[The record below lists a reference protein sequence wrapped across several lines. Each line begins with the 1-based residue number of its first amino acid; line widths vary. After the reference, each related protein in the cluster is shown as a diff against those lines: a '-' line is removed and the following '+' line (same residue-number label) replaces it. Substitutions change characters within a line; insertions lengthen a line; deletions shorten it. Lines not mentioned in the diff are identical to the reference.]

1 MYPGNHQQKTRSVFH
16 NVDWLTIFLY
26 LCLVLIGWVNI
37 YAAVYDAEHQS
48 IFDLSRNYG
57 KQLLWILSSFV
68 LITVVLLLDP
78 KFFSTF
84 AFGFYGITIVL
95 LLLVLLIGTTVGG
108 NQAWI
113 AVGDFRLQ
121 PSEFAKVATALALAR
136 FLSGNNIRM
145 QDANTKFLSLAIIA
159 IPVALILLQKDA
171 GSALTFTAFILVLYR
186 EGLPSF
192 ILIIGAILTALF
204 ILALVVQP
212 LVLGLV
218 LLAGGGFLIYRFR
231 KRRKLITLLGLGL
244 VISLAFIFMTNY
256 LFYQVLQ
263 PHQRSRIEVLIK
275 DDIDLRGVGY
285 NLNQSK
291 IAIGSG
297 RLMGKGFLKGTQTK
311 YNFVPEQS
319 TDFIFCT
326 IGEEWGFL
334 GSSLVIG
341 LYVALLLRIVHV
353 AERQRPAFT
362 RIYGYGVAAIIFF
375 HLVINIGMTI
385 GLVPVIGIPLP
396 FLSYG
401 GSSLWGFTLLL
412 FILIKLDANRM
423 GATR

>member
-1 MYPGNHQQKTRSVFH
+1 MYSGSHQQKHRSVFH

-26 LCLVLIGWVNI
+26 VCLVLIGWVNI
-37 YAAVYDAEHQS
+37 YAAVYDADHQS

-68 LITVVLLLDP
+68 LITAILLLDS

-84 AFGFYGITIVL
+84 AFGLYGLTIVL
-95 LLLVLLIGTTVGG
+95 LVIVLLIGTTVGG

-113 AVGDFRLQ
+113 AIGDFRLQ

-145 QDANTKFLSLAIIA
+145 QDFNTKFLSFAIIG
-159 IPVALILLQKDA
+159 IPVILILLQKDA

-192 ILIIGAILTALF
+192 ILVIGAILIALF
-204 ILALVVQP
+204 ILALVIKP
-212 LVLGLV
+212 LYLALL
-218 LLAGGGFLIYRFR
+218 LLAGGGFLIYRLR
-231 KRRKLITLLGLGL
+231 KRRKLITVLSLGL
-244 VISLAFIFMTNY
+244 VISLAFIFTTNY

-275 DDIDLRGVGY
+275 DEVDLRGVGY

-297 RLMGKGFLKGTQTK
+297 RLTGKGFLKGTQTK

-334 GSSLVIG
+334 GSTLVIG

-353 AERQRPAFT
+353 AERQRSSFT
-362 RIYGYGVAAIIFF
+362 RIYGYGVASIIFF
-375 HLVINIGMTI
+375 HLVINVGMTI

-401 GSSLWGFTLLL
+401 GSSLWGFTILL
-412 FILIKLDANRM
+412 FILIKLDAGRM
-423 GATR
+423 GAIR